1 MVLNPH
7 TIPGEAVSKRLGVD
21 PKKGLSKGR
30 IRKLRAKYGPNQ
42 LAEHKQKP
50 AWRILLEQFA
60 DPVIY
65 VLGIAILLALIFGE
79 FMEGLAVLV
88 VILVTVAIGFSMEYQ
103 ALRSMESLRKI
114 SQVVSRVL
122 RGGKHELITADRIVP
137 GDILILQEGDLI
149 TADARLL
156 ECDNLRIDESILT
169 GESFEVEKDTLAL
182 PIKTQLADQKN
193 MVFNGTLVN
202 SGYGKAVVTSISDAT
217 QMGQI
222 QRSAAL
228 EKKERTPLE
237 KKLSR
242 LSGILIWLTL
252 FLALLIGTLGVLQG
266 RDTVLMIK
274 TGIAL
279 AVAAIPEGLPI
290 VATIALAH
298 GMLRLARKNVLIK
311 KLEAV
316 QSLGEMGILCTDK
329 TGTLTENKMSV
340 SQALWVKGQWKGEEL
355 VRESGKETELRR
367 MIEHGVLCSNVR
379 IENGEVFGDP
389 IELALIDFARS
400 AGIDPLELRSRF
412 PEKLEVP
419 FDSETKMMATAH
431 QTTPGHLI
439 CVKGAFENVIEKCV
453 GTLSDGALKTLDKAK
468 WSAAVS
474 TMASQG
480 LRILAF
486 AFKETGPELKIDE
499 ICEELY
505 FSGIVGFIDPPR
517 RDVSDV
523 IKIYHKAGIRVVMV
537 TGDHLETAKKIAEE
551 VGIFDIDDGS
561 ELALHGK
568 DLDSG
573 MRQEED
579 PQLLNTLVF
588 ARVTP
593 HQKLDLVK
601 FYQKNNHVV
610 GMTGDGINDIPALK
624 KADVGIAM
632 GIRGTEAARECA
644 DVVLKDDRFTSIEM
658 AIRQGRAIFEN
669 IRQFTVYLL
678 SCNLA
683 EILAVAISF
692 FLFLPLPL
700 LPLQILF
707 LNLVTDVFP
716 ALALGV
722 GKAERDIMNDPPRKS
737 NEPIMTARHW
747 SMTAL
752 YGITMTAGVLGISFF
767 SQTQL
772 QLEPDQINNLG
783 FYTLVLVQILNV
795 FNMPLRNG
803 SFFRNQ
809 VTSNPWVWLAI
820 LTCTL
825 IMVGAYYLPI
835 MQKALSLV
843 PMGWD
848 QFRWVL
854 IFGLATLA
862 LTQFLKRLVFRSSLR
877 TSGQ

>member
-7 TIPGEAVSKRLGVD
+7 RLTGEAVSERLGVN
-21 PKKGLSKGR
+21 PKKGLSNTR
-30 IRKLRAKYGPNQ
+30 VRKLRAKYGSNQ
-42 LAEHKQKP
+42 LAEYKQKP

-65 VLGIAILLALIFGE
+65 VLGTAIFLALIFGE
-79 FMEGLAVLV
+79 FMEALAVLV
-88 VILVTVAIGFSMEYQ
+88 VILITVAIGFAIEYQ
-103 ALRSMESLRKI
+103 ALRSMESLRKM

-122 RGGKHELITADRIVP
+122 RRGKNQSIPADRLVP
-137 GDILILQEGDLI
+137 GDILILQEGDLV

-169 GESFEVEKDTLAL
+169 GESFEVEKTTPPL
-182 PIKTQLADQKN
+182 PMKTQPADQNN

-202 SGYGKAVVTSISDAT
+202 GGYGKAVVTSTGDAT
-217 QMGQI
+217 LMGKI
-222 QRSAAL
+222 QESASL

-252 FLALLIGTLGVLQG
+252 FLALVIGALGVLQG

-329 TGTLTENKMSV
+329 TGTLTENKMTV
-340 SQALWVKGQWKGEEL
+340 ALALWERGQWKGEDL
-355 VRESGKETELRR
+355 IQVSRDNLQLKR
-367 MIEHGVLCSNVR
+367 MIELGVLCSNVR
-379 IENGEVFGDP
+379 FENGEVFGDP
-389 IELALIDFARS
+389 LELALIQFAQS
-400 AGIDPLELRSRF
+400 SGVDPLELRSRF

-419 FDSETKMMATAH
+419 FDSETKMMATVH
-431 QTTPGHLI
+431 QRKDGHLV
-439 CVKGAFENVIEKCV
+439 CVKGAFENVIERCI
-453 GTLSDGALKTLDKAK
+453 GNASDAGAQTLDKK
-468 WSAAVS
+468 LWSETVS
-474 TMASQG
+474 QMASEG

-486 AFKETGPELKIDE
+486 AYKETGRKVEVDQ
-499 ICEELY
+499 ICEHLL
-505 FSGIVGFIDPPR
+505 FSGIVGFIDPAR
-517 RDVSDV
+517 KDVPEV
-523 IKIYHKAGIRVVMV
+523 IKTYHRAGIRVVMV
-537 TGDHLETAKKIAEE
+537 TGDHPDTAKKIAEE
-551 VGIFDIDDGS
+551 VGIFDSVDGS
-561 ELALHGK
+561 KIPFHGK
-568 DLDSG
+568 DLGSD
-573 MRQEED
+573 MQQNEAT
-579 PQLLNTLVF
+579 QILNTLVF

-593 HQKLDLVK
+593 HQKLDLVR
-601 FYQKNNHVV
+601 FYQKNNYVV

-692 FLFLPLPL
+692 FLFLPSPL

-722 GKAERDIMNDPPRKS
+722 GKAEHDIMNDPPRKS
-737 NEPIMTARHW
+737 NEPIMTGKLW

-752 YGITMTAGVLGISFF
+752 YGITMTAAVLGISYFGKI
-767 SQTQL
+767 QL
-772 QLEPDQINNLG
+772 NLEPDKINNLG
-783 FYTLVLVQILNV
+783 FYTLVLVQLLNV
-795 FNMPLRNG
+795 FNMPLRNH
-803 SFFRNQ
+803 SFFRNK
-809 VTSNPWVWLAI
+809 VTTNRWVWWAL
-820 LTCTL
+820 LTCLL
-825 IMVGAYYLPI
+825 IMMAAYFLPFT
-835 MQKALSLV
+835 QEALSLV
-843 PMGWD
+843 PLEWD
-848 QFRWVL
+848 QFKWVL
-854 IFGLATLA
+854 IFGLAA
-862 LTQFLKRLVFRSSLR
+862 LGMTQLLKRLVYASSLK
-877 TSGQ
+877 